1 MHLIVRKKYN
11 GADPNAIEKRLR
23 DQSTQI
29 KGQVD
34 QLEELLAIKDAILDE
49 YDELIEKI
57 DKKNYPMIADINT
70 KIKAVADSYKA
81 STAGCRS
88 DLTWVLKSSSTKYS
102 KHGGTRSTK
111 TWKVEKDPA
120 ESSNQ

>member
-1 MHLIVRKKYN
+1 MA
-11 GADPNAIEKRLR
+11 ADPNAIEKRLR

-81 STAGCRS
+81 KNYCRLS
-88 DLTWVLKSSSTKYS
+88 
-102 KHGGTRSTK
+102 
-111 TWKVEKDPA
+111 E
-120 ESSNQ
+120 

>member
-1 MHLIVRKKYN
+1 M
-11 GADPNAIEKRLR
+11 IEKRLR

-70 KIKAVADSYKA
+70 KIVQLQIHISQELLQVVGVILPV
-81 STAGCRS
+81 S
-88 DLTWVLKSSSTKYS
+88 
-102 KHGGTRSTK
+102 
-111 TWKVEKDPA
+111 
-120 ESSNQ
+120 